1 MSLQNF
7 KIEKGL
13 HIVGENT
20 DVGVQHLFGSGAP
33 GSAAQEDAAE
43 VGSIYTDSA
52 TGLLYYKITAGSG
65 TDKWE
70 QAARGPD
77 VADLVTLSGVAVN
90 SVDLGSFTGTVIPD
104 NSDIKEALQSLETF
118 AETIKVAG
126 SLSGVTTAQT
136 LDSVKVDDYDA
147 VEWYLVVSLDSA
159 PSRKIIEKIHA
170 GHNGTSSAD
179 ATVVDNTIFGKLQ
192 IGNNFNLT
200 VSVDLDGAGAS
211 QFMRLRIAASS
222 AVSAKFIRRML

>member
-1 MSLQNF
+1 MALQNF

-33 GSAAQEDAAE
+33 GSVAQENAAE

-52 TGLLYYKITAGSG
+52 SGLLYYKITSGSG

-70 QAARGPD
+70 QAARGPEVD
-77 VADLVTLSGVAVN
+77 DLITLSGVAAN
-90 SVDLGSFTGTVIPD
+90 SVDLGTFTGSVIPD
-104 NSDIKEALQSLETF
+104 NSDVKEALQSLETF
-118 AETIKVAG
+118 AETIKVYG
-126 SLSGVTTAQT
+126 SLGAITTAQT
-136 LDSVKVDDYDA
+136 LDSVSVDAYDA

-170 GHNGTSSAD
+170 AHNGTASAD

-200 VSVDLDGAGAS
+200 VSVDLDGVTTA
-211 QFMRLRIAASS
+211 QVMRLRIAASS